1 MQDNYVHLH
10 VHTEFSLLDGVT
22 PVKALVGK
30 AAQMGMKAIAMT
42 DHGNMFGVLKLFETA
57 KDAGIKPIL
66 GCEMY
71 VAPRGMTDREFHLD
85 KKAFH
90 ILLLAKNEIG
100 YRNLTKIVSLGHTK
114 GFYFRPRADRAL
126 LAELS
131 EGIIACS
138 ACLGGQVASMLLNNR
153 YEDAKDAARWYQKT
167 FGDGNYYL
175 EIMEHGLNG
184 QSEVNKAL
192 KEISSEL
199 SIPIIATNDVHYLT
213 KDDAMVQDVM
223 MCIQKGKTLTDAEQ
237 SADSTGDITG
247 SEGSEKSTDKFSF
260 DSQEF
265 YLKSGAEMA
274 ELFKDFPG
282 AVEATSE
289 LADKIDFELER
300 GKIYLPSFEVPDNKT
315 DGDYLHELTI
325 KGLEKRYPV
334 VTSDIRDRAEFELKV
349 INDMGFPAY
358 FLIVWD
364 LIKYARD
371 NDIPVGPGRGSVA
384 GSIVAFA
391 LEITDVD
398 PLKYDLLFERF
409 LNPAR
414 ISMPDIDMDF
424 CYERRDEM
432 IDYARRKYGD
442 DKVAMIVTFGR
453 LKARFAIRD
462 VGRVMGIPLEIVD
475 RIAKMVPIII
485 PDKKVTIENA
495 IDYNPDLRAEYE
507 NDPQIK
513 KLLNVS
519 KRIEGLARNTSTHAA
534 GVVISKRPLVEHL
547 PVYKTPSDSMPMT
560 QVTGD
565 ELERMGL
572 LKMDFLGLRTLTV
585 MHDSVRHIQRT
596 HGKKIVLSELP
607 LDDEKTYQ
615 LFCTAETDGIFQFE
629 GNTVKGLLTRIR
641 PNCIEDLIALNALNR
656 PGPLGSGMA
665 DNFIENRKK
674 PTAEVDCYH
683 ELIQPVLIETFGT
696 MLYQEQIMRIANIIA
711 GFTLAQS
718 DLLRRAM
725 GKKKKEEMEKLEV
738 EFVEKCTEKTG
749 DEKLAKKLFS
759 LIVQFS
765 GYGFNKSHSAAYA
778 LLAYQTGYL
787 KANYPAEFMSA
798 LLSSIMGD
806 TTKVAKYIDD
816 CKRMNVVVMPP
827 DVNSGDLKFVPGK
840 AGIIFGLGAVKN
852 VGENAVHAI
861 VAERL
866 ENGEYKT
873 LFDLC
878 RRIDPRVVNSKTL
891 ESLIRCGAC
900 DSMEGNRAQKIL
912 ALDEALEFGRAAQ
925 RDRISG
931 QGSLFGEEEDLGAEP
946 ALKNREEFDIK
957 QVLSDEKELLGMY
970 LSHHPLD
977 PYSKWIR
984 QKSNITAAELYDP
997 ELGEKKSV
1005 KIAGIIN
1012 SKKDFT
1018 TRRGE
1023 IMSSIE
1029 VEDFTG
1035 KISVT
1040 VFPEQRQ
1047 LFASELK
1054 EENIVAIRGQINIRV
1069 LESMD
1074 GEEKTEIKVI
1084 CRKLES
1090 YFTSPEEDENKPV
1103 TFEKKPV
1110 ILKKVH
1116 VRFMQMPDFNKN
1128 KNMLRELKNII
1139 SSSPGDT
1146 DVIVHLEE
1154 NEDNNGR
1161 KFLLKNYEVRY
1172 SPEFIRLA
1180 RKFFGE
1186 DNVWVES
1193 QKIQ

>member
-1 MQDNYVHLH
+1 MSDNYVHLH
-10 VHTEFSLLDGVT
+10 VHSEFSLLDGVT
-22 PVKALVGK
+22 PVKTMVGK
-30 AAQMGMKAIAMT
+30 AAEMGMKAIAVT
-42 DHGNMFGVLKLFETA
+42 DHGNMFGILKLFESA
-57 KDAGIKPIL
+57 NAAGIKPIL

-90 ILLLAKNEIG
+90 ILLLAKNETG

-114 GFYFRPRADRAL
+114 GFYFRPRADREL
-126 LAELS
+126 LQELS
-131 EGIIACS
+131 DGIIACS
-138 ACLGGQVASMLLNNR
+138 ACLGGQVANLLLNNQ
-153 YEDAKDAARWYQKT
+153 YDEAKEAAIWYHRT
-167 FGDGNYYL
+167 FGEGNYYL
-175 EIMEHGLNG
+175 EIMEHGLDG
-184 QSEVNKAL
+184 QAEVNKAL
-192 KEISSEL
+192 KQLSQEL
-199 SIPIIATNDVHYLT
+199 SIPLVATNDVHYLT
-213 KDDAMVQDVM
+213 RDDAMVQDVM
-223 MCIQKGKTLTDAEQ
+223 MCIQKGKTLTDAES
-237 SADSTGDITG
+237 SADASGDITG
-247 SEGSEKSTDKFSF
+247 AEGSEKSTDKFSF
-260 DSQEF
+260 DSKEF
-265 YLKSGAEMA
+265 YLKSGEEMA
-274 ELFKDFPG
+274 ELFRDFPG

-289 LADKIDFELER
+289 IADKIDFELES
-300 GKIYLPSFEVPDNKT
+300 GKIFLPSFEVPDNKT
-315 DGDYLHELTI
+315 DDEYLHEITM
-325 KGLEKRYPV
+325 KGLKKRYPNL
-334 VTSDIRDRAEFELKV
+334 TDDIVERTEFELKV
-349 INDMGFPAY
+349 ISDMGFPAY

-364 LIKYARD
+364 LIRFARE
-371 NDIPVGPGRGSVA
+371 NNIPVGPGRGSVA

-391 LEITDVD
+391 LQITDVD

-414 ISMPDIDMDF
+414 VSMPDIDMDF

-462 VGRVMGIPLEIVD
+462 VGRVLGIPLDVVD
-475 RIAKMVPIII
+475 RIAKMVPVII

-495 IDYNPDLRAEYE
+495 IEYNPELKAEYE
-507 NDPQIK
+507 NDPQIT
-513 KLLNVS
+513 KLLDIS

-534 GVVISKRPLVEHL
+534 GVVISKRPLVEHI
-547 PVYKTPSDSMPMT
+547 PVYQTPSDALPMT
-560 QVTGD
+560 QVTGE

-585 MHDSVRHIQRT
+585 MHDAVRHIEKT
-596 HGKKIVLSELP
+596 KGVKLNLAELP

-615 LFCTAETDGIFQFE
+615 LFSDAETDGIFQFE
-629 GNTVKGLLTRIR
+629 GNTVKGLLTRIK
-641 PNCIEDLIALNALNR
+641 PNCIEDLTALNALNR

-674 PTAEVDCYH
+674 PTEEVDCYH
-683 ELIQPVLIETFGT
+683 PLIQPVLIETFGT

-711 GFTLAQS
+711 GFSLAQS

-725 GKKKKEEMEKLEV
+725 GKKKKEEMEKLEA

-749 DEKLAKKLFS
+749 DEKLAKKLFG

-778 LLAYQTGYL
+778 LLAYQTGFL
-787 KANYPAEFMSA
+787 KANYPAEFMAA

-806 TTKVAKYIDD
+806 TAKVAKYIDD
-816 CKRMNVVVMPP
+816 CKRMGVVVLPP
-827 DVNSGDLKFVPGK
+827 DVNSGELKFVPGK
-840 AGIIFGLGAVKN
+840 DGIIFGLGAVKN

-861 VAERL
+861 VNERI

-878 RRIDPRVVNSKTL
+878 KRIDPRVVNSKTV

-900 DSMEGNRAQKIL
+900 DALDGNRAQKIL
-912 ALDEALEFGRAAQ
+912 ALDEAMEFGRAAQ

-931 QGSLFGEEEDLGAEP
+931 QGSLFGDEEEVGAEP
-946 ALKNREEFDIK
+946 ALRNREEFDIK
-957 QVLSDEKELLGMY
+957 QVLADEKELLGMY

-977 PYSKWIR
+977 PYSKWIK
-984 QKSNITAAELYDP
+984 QKSNITVSDLGDP
-997 ELGEKKSV
+997 ELPDKKSV
-1005 KIAGIIN
+1005 RIAGIIN
-1012 SKKDFT
+1012 SKRDFT
-1018 TRRGE
+1018 TRRGD

-1029 VEDFTG
+1029 LEDFTG
-1035 KISVT
+1035 KITVT
-1040 VFPEQRQ
+1040 LFPEQRAQ
-1047 LFASELK
+1047 FVTELK
-1054 EENIVAIRGQINIRV
+1054 EGNIVSVRGQLSIRV
-1069 LESMD
+1069 LETMD
-1074 GEEKTEIKVI
+1074 GEERTDVRVT

-1090 YFTSPEEDENKPV
+1090 YFTSTEDESEEQKPL
-1103 TFEKKPV
+1103 EKKPV
-1110 ILKKVH
+1110 VRKRVH
-1116 VRFMQMPDFNKN
+1116 VRFKPLPDFNKN

-1139 SSSPGDT
+1139 SSSPGET
-1146 DVIVHLEE
+1146 DVIVHLD
-1154 NEDNNGR
+1154 DNGNGK
-1161 KFLLKNYEVRY
+1161 KFLLKHHEVRY

-1193 QKIQ
+1193 QKVQ